1 MSRRLRLAGAMVPA
15 ALALFSGA
23 ARGQTSA
30 MTESNGTWT
39 TTAEQFVRRLER
51 GEYDAAAAS
60 VSPAVPAGAMSAD
73 RLRTV
78 WAQLTAQMGSLA
90 AIEPRLVTEQGALHV
105 VDLAARFARSEVT
118 TRVVLDDAGHVRG
131 FWISNPQPPAYT
143 SPDYATPASFEEVEL
158 AIAGGAGKP
167 LPATLTLPKGVA
179 HPPVV
184 VLVHGSGPNDRDE
197 TIGANRPFR
206 DFAWGLASH
215 GIAVLRYD
223 KRTFAHRGELAAP
236 GLTVEQEVVLD
247 ALAALAAIRADGR
260 VDAHRVYVAGHSLG
274 GTLAPEIAA
283 RDGHVA
289 GAILL
294 AASARP
300 LADVTLEQIAYL
312 RSLGGASGTQSDAD
326 YDAVVAQLERVRA
339 HALPDDAAVL
349 GATAGYFYDLA
360 RRDPVGRAR
369 ALRVPVFVAQG
380 GRDYQVTAAD
390 LALWRDALGDH
401 AGATVREYPTLNHL
415 FMTGEG
421 KATPAEYVSR
431 TGHVARELVDDVAH
445 WVLDAGGRR

>member
-1 MSRRLRLAGAMVPA
+1 
-15 ALALFSGA
+15 
-23 ARGQTSA
+23 
-30 MTESNGTWT
+30 
-39 TTAEQFVRRLER
+39 
-51 GEYDAAAAS
+51 
-60 VSPAVPAGAMSAD
+60 
-73 RLRTV
+73 
-78 WAQLTAQMGSLA
+78 
-90 AIEPRLVTEQGALHV
+90 

-118 TRVVLDDAGHVRG
+118 TRVVLDDAGRVRG

-143 SPDYATPASFEEVEL
+143 APDYATPASFEEAEL

-179 HPPVV
+179 NPPVV

-197 TIGANRPFR
+197 TIGANHPFR
-206 DFAWGLASH
+206 DLAWGLASR
-215 GIAVLRYD
+215 GVAVLRYD

-247 ALAALAAIRADGR
+247 ALAALAAARADGR

-283 RDGHVA
+283 RDGRVA
-289 GAILL
+289 GVILL

-326 YDAVVAQLERVRA
+326 YGAVVAQLERVRA
-339 HALPDDAAVL
+339 HALPDDAMVL

-369 ALRVPVFVAQG
+369 ALRAPVFVAQG
-380 GRDYQVTAAD
+380 GRDYQVTDAD
-390 LALWRDALGDH
+390 LAIWRDALGGR
-401 AGATVREYPTLNHL
+401 AGVTVREYPALNHL
-415 FMTGEG
+415 FMAGEG
-421 KATPAEYVSR
+421 KAMPVEYVGR
-431 TGHVARELVDDVAH
+431 TGHVSRELVDDVSR
-445 WVLDAGGRR
+445 WVLGAGGDAAGKR